1 MDYRSRLYPNFSN
14 PLLFKP
20 DRPLPKKVALVG
32 AGTIGPDIGY
42 FLKNALVDMELI
54 LVDVVAEPLKNAEK
68 RYQDYVGKAIKKK
81 TLTEDKGKKILE
93 NISYSQDYAVLK
105 NCDLVIEA
113 ATESISLK
121 KRIFK
126 MVEEVVSPETIITS
140 NTSSIP
146 ADRIFSEM
154 KNPERT
160 TVTHFFGPAHV
171 NPAVEVITWEKV
183 DQKIVDYLCWMFCI
197 TGKVP
202 IVADGVIAF
211 ILDRIFD
218 NWCNDA
224 GYLLNDATAS
234 QIDKV
239 AGEFVAAGPFFVLNF
254 TNGNPIIA
262 EANTLQMEEGEHYL
276 PAKIFNSVDRWKT
289 LRLGEP
295 LEVPPAT
302 SKKIRDRLLGILFSQ
317 SFDIL
322 DRGIG
327 TPGDL
332 NLGCQVALAFKKGPL
347 DIMRYLGESET
358 KRIIET
364 FQKDRPGFPGPLK
377 PLATYH
383 DFPRHLLIDVIE
395 GVKIITIRRPQFMN
409 AINDEVNNEIL
420 SAIQEDVSNN
430 AIKGFVITGY
440 GDRAFC
446 AGAEIGKFPQMLGN
460 AEASAKFARECSNL
474 LLYIDSMQK
483 PVVAAVN
490 GLALGGGLEVA
501 IRCHS
506 IVASKN
512 ASFQFPEITL
522 GILPGIG
529 GCIVPYRKWPQAA
542 TVFHEMIQLGKSIKV
557 QEAQRIGMVKKVAD
571 DYYSTIKAAIEEVNN
586 LQGKTQRIP
595 DGKVDLE
602 AMQPIENPMAGK
614 LALSREAV
622 SIVGKTIKDAAAAN
636 TFQEALEI
644 GYRGF
649 GVIACTEA
657 AKEGISAFQQR
668 REPNYTK

>member
-20 DRPLPKKVALVG
+20 DRPLPKKVALIG

-42 FLKNALVDMELI
+42 YLKSALVDMELVLI
-54 LVDVVAEPLKNAEK
+54 DVIAEPLKSAEK
-68 RYQDYVGKAIKKK
+68 RYQGYVDKAIKKK
-81 TLTEDKGKKILE
+81 KLTEDKGKKILE
-93 NISYSQDYAVLK
+93 NISYTQDYASIK

-121 KRIFK
+121 KKIFK
-126 MVEEVVSPETIITS
+126 MVEELVSPETIITS

-154 KNPERT
+154 KNPERA
-160 TVTHFFGPAHV
+160 TVTHFFAPAWR
-171 NPAVEVITWEKV
+171 NPAVEVITWGKA
-183 DQKIVDYLCWMFCI
+183 DQKIVDYLCWMFCV
-197 TGKVP
+197 TGKTP
-202 IVADGVIAF
+202 IVSENVICF

-224 GYLLNDATAS
+224 AYLLNDATAS

-239 AGEFVAAGPFFVLNF
+239 AEEFVFAGPFFVLNMA
-254 TNGNPIIA
+254 NGNPIIA
-262 EANTLQMEEGEHYL
+262 ETNTLQMEEGEHYR
-276 PAKIFNSVDRWKT
+276 PAKVFNSVDRWKT
-289 LRLGEP
+289 INMGDP
-295 LEVPPAT
+295 LEVPQAT
-302 SKKIRDRLLGILFSQ
+302 SRKIRDRLLGILLSQ

-322 DRGIG
+322 NRGIG

-332 NLGCQVALAFKKGPL
+332 NLGCQMALGFKKGPL
-347 DIMRYLGESET
+347 DVMGDLGESET

-364 FQKDRPGFPGPLK
+364 FQKDRPGFPGPIK
-377 PLATYH
+377 PLTTYQ
-383 DFPRHLLIDVIE
+383 DFRRHILIDVIE

-409 AINDEVNNEIL
+409 ALNDEVNNEIL
-420 SAIQEDVSNN
+420 SAIKEDIANN

-446 AGAEIGKFPQMLGN
+446 AGAEIGKFPEMLGN
-460 AEASAKFARECSNL
+460 AGASAMFARDCSDL
-474 LLYIDSMQK
+474 LVYIDTMQK

-490 GLALGGGLEVA
+490 GLALGGGLEIA

-529 GCIVPYRKWPQAA
+529 GCVVPYRKWPQAA
-542 TVFHEMIQLGKSIKV
+542 TVFHEMLRLGKSVKV
-557 QEAQRIGMVKKVAD
+557 QEAQHIGMVKKVAD
-571 DYYSTIKAAIEEVNN
+571 DYFSTIKAAIEEVNN
-586 LQGKTQRIP
+586 LRGKIPRIP
-595 DGKVDLE
+595 DGKVALE
-602 AMQPIENPMAGK
+602 AIQPVENPMAGK

-622 SIVGKTIKDAAAAN
+622 SIVEKTIQDGAAAN
-636 TFQEALEI
+636 TFQESLEI

-649 GVIACTEA
+649 GAIACTEA
-657 AKEGISAFQQR
+657 AKEGISAFQER
-668 REPNYTK
+668 RTPNYKK

>member
-1 MDYRSRLYPNFSN
+1 
-14 PLLFKP
+14 
-20 DRPLPKKVALVG
+20 
-32 AGTIGPDIGY
+32 
-42 FLKNALVDMELI
+42 
-54 LVDVVAEPLKNAEK
+54 
-68 RYQDYVGKAIKKK
+68 
-81 TLTEDKGKKILE
+81 
-93 NISYSQDYAVLK
+93 
-105 NCDLVIEA
+105 
-113 ATESISLK
+113 
-121 KRIFK
+121 
-126 MVEEVVSPETIITS
+126 
-140 NTSSIP
+140 
-146 ADRIFSEM
+146 
-154 KNPERT
+154 
-160 TVTHFFGPAHV
+160 
-171 NPAVEVITWEKV
+171 
-183 DQKIVDYLCWMFCI
+183 
-197 TGKVP
+197 
-202 IVADGVIAF
+202 
-211 ILDRIFD
+211 
-218 NWCNDA
+218 
-224 GYLLNDATAS
+224 
-234 QIDKV
+234 
-239 AGEFVAAGPFFVLNF
+239 
-254 TNGNPIIA
+254 
-262 EANTLQMEEGEHYL
+262 
-276 PAKIFNSVDRWKT
+276 
-289 LRLGEP
+289 
-295 LEVPPAT
+295 
-302 SKKIRDRLLGILFSQ
+302 
-317 SFDIL
+317 
-322 DRGIG
+322 
-327 TPGDL
+327 
-332 NLGCQVALAFKKGPL
+332 VALAFKKGPL
-347 DIMRYLGESET
+347 DVMRYLGEPET

-377 PLATYH
+377 PLATYQ

-420 SAIQEDVSNN
+420 SAIQEDVANN

-483 PVVAAVN
+483 PVAAAVN

-542 TVFHEMIQLGKSIKV
+542 TVFHEMLQLGKSIKV

-571 DYYSTIKAAIEEVNN
+571 DYSSTIKAAIEEVNN

-602 AMQPIENPMAGK
+602 AMQPVENPMAGN

-649 GVIACTEA
+649 GAIACTEA

-668 REPNYTK
+668 REPNFNK